1 MYTNQSGLW
10 EVHLRQRNSK
20 SASETVPGGEV
31 LPVSMGRHGGGGGR
45 WIVSPL
51 WIPGVFL
58 RANLPHFQYSSFIHP
73 TKIAF
78 SI

>member
-1 MYTNQSGLW
+1 MYTNQFGLW
-10 EVHLRQRNSK
+10 EVHLHQRNSK
-20 SASETVPGGEV
+20 SSSETVPGGEV
-31 LPVSMGRHGGGGGR
+31 LPVSVWSHRGGGGR
-45 WIVSPL
+45 WTMLPL

-58 RANLPHFQYSSFIHP
+58 CAHLPHFQYSSFIHP